1 MRVCCNVCIEARYF
15 STARTTPK
23 AGLPKCVSS
32 PFCRILERS
41 PVQPAGRP
49 GYGASA
55 SRPGLPSHPGYKLL
69 LIQHYRRQHHPRR
82 RDRGNHGPRQARET
96 ADVAPKIGKGPAPPG
111 SAAGRPSSSSRRP
124 FRTRP
129 LARGSC
135 RRHST
140 AADKYTST
148 DLVYGS
154 CAAADFIHQALLSPF
169 GALPKV
175 VNQTQFGKENPL
187 EGLGLSP

>member
-1 MRVCCNVCIEARYF
+1 MHRSKVLLDGEDNSQSRFA
-15 STARTTPK
+15 K
-23 AGLPKCVSS
+23 KCVSS

-55 SRPGLPSHPGYKLL
+55 SRPGLPSHPDYKPL
-69 LIQHYRRQHHPRR
+69 LIQHCRRQHHPRR

-96 ADVAPKIGKGPAPPG
+96 AAVAPKMSEGSAPLG

-124 FRTRP
+124 FRTRR

-148 DLVYGS
+148 DRVYGTY
-154 CAAADFIHQALLSPF
+154 AAADFNHQTLLSPF
-169 GALPKV
+169 GTLPKL
-175 VNQTQFGKENPL
+175 VNQTQFGKQTRWRVW
-187 EGLGLSP
+187 G